1 MGKWQKQIIPKV
13 KEKLRAYT
21 YRPTVRGMFYNLVSD
36 GILQNTP
43 KQYGGLVDA
52 LGVARRNGTI
62 PMNAFVDNT
71 RRIDDIYDEYQKPE
85 EYIQDLIDNLKTA
98 RDHYFDNIPRWHRQN
113 HYVEVW

>member
-1 MGKWQKQIIPKV
+1 MGVWQKQIIPKV
-13 KEKLRAYT
+13 KEKLRTYT

-52 LGVARRNGTI
+52 LGVARRNCTI

-98 RDHYFDNIPRWHRQN
+98 RDHYFDNIPR
-113 HYVEVW
+113 